1 MMSRWKRIGMTLGM
15 CVGALWA
22 DSAQHALL
30 LAKRV
35 PLREI
40 VNDQGRPLNPRSIA
54 SPDRIISLGDVPFEG
69 YGFIRGGKAF
79 TPGWGGWVF
88 NLETGDWKQEFP
100 ESLEEVS
107 ITRDGSKLY
116 GRCKKSIPKEGFTI
130 FGVDTNTGEHW
141 DGGEMMHP
149 DNHTWVEVGWGKTTN
164 AWIEEV
170 SIGGKQVPLKGKY
183 LSSVD
188 GFTDNGRYLI
198 VDKRQLIDAKTLRIL
213 PVDPEMAEVEKKI
226 DNYIGDSE
234 AFVFNR
240 DASWV
245 AGGYKGGY
253 AFIWNRTRK
262 EFIWKSKPYSLPSAF
277 SPNGTYLMC
286 EGKVVQAS
294 TGEVAFKDLKG
305 ISGKF
310 SPDGRSLVT
319 VDDEAFYI
327 YTLPKDSEPI
337 FGVFQKPEPW
347 SPPKRVKRTAPSTKK
362 PLKNP

>member
-1 MMSRWKRIGMTLGM
+1 MMRQWKRVGITWGISLGM
-15 CVGALWA
+15 FWPSL
-22 DSAQHALL
+22 AQPTLL
-30 LAKRV
+30 LVKRI
-35 PLREI
+35 PLSEI
-40 VNDQGRPLNPRSIA
+40 VNDQGRPLNPKAIA
-54 SPDRIISLGDVPFEG
+54 SPNRFFSMADDQPFEG

-100 ESLEEVS
+100 ASMREVS
-107 ITRDGSKLY
+107 ATRDGTMLY
-116 GRCKKSIPKEGFTI
+116 GRYTKNPQYGFTTL
-130 FGVDTNTGEHW
+130 GVDTLTGVPW
-141 DGGEMMHP
+141 NGDVMMHP
-149 DNHTWVEVGWGKTTN
+149 DNHTWVEVSWGKTTN
-164 AWIEEV
+164 AWIEGV
-170 SIGGKQVPLKGKY
+170 SIGGEQVPLKGKY

-198 VDKRQLIDAKTLRIL
+198 VDKRQLIDAKTLRLL
-213 PVDPEMAEVEKKI
+213 PVDPEMAEVEKKA

-253 AFIWNRTRK
+253 TFIWSRTRK
-262 EFIWKSKPYSLPSAF
+262 DFIWKSKPYSLPCAF

-286 EGKVVQAS
+286 EGTVVQAF
-294 TGEVAFKDLKG
+294 TGEAVFKGLKG

-319 VDDEAFYI
+319 VDDETFYI

>member
-1 MMSRWKRIGMTLGM
+1 MMSQWKRIGVALGM
-15 CVGALWA
+15 CVGALW
-22 DSAQHALL
+22 SSSTHPGLL
-30 LAKRV
+30 LVKRIALSEV
-35 PLREI
+35 
-40 VNDQGRPLNPRSIA
+40 VNDQGKPLNPKDIA

-100 ESLEEVS
+100 ASLEEVS

-149 DNHTWVEVGWGKTTN
+149 DNHAWVEVGWGKTTN

-170 SIGGKQVPLKGKY
+170 SIGGETVPLKGKY

-188 GFTDNGRYLI
+188 GFTDNGHYLI
-198 VDKRQLIDAKTLRIL
+198 IDKRQLIDARTLRLL
-213 PVDPEMAEVEKKI
+213 PVDPEMDEVGRKT

-234 AFVFNR
+234 SFVFNR

-245 AGGYKGGY
+245 AGKKGPNDWST
-253 AFIWNRTRK
+253 FVWDRVNKKFLWK
-262 EFIWKSKPYSLPSAF
+262 ETMVSEPSAF
-277 SPNGTYLMC
+277 SPNGQFLYCRDTIN
-286 EGKVVQAS
+286 ETATGKTVF
-294 TGEVAFKDLKG
+294 ENLKG
-305 ISGKF
+305 FRGKF

-347 SPPKRVKRTAPSTKK
+347 SPPKPAKHSTPSTKK
-362 PLKNP
+362 PL